1 MKSLEKDSVQRSLP
15 QASTGTIEPITN
27 SRDGQTHTHSYSPS
41 IETTYLLCNHGL
53 QGLYSQKQETSGALP
68 QHHIGAWTNDLSCGE
83 CNILGRFSTGG
94 NHYHSVTGCDF
105 SDNSVEP
112 NEVSA
117 SILDSSL
124 SSYNKGLSTID
135 VKKCKHHLTNSVHF
149 TSQNTF
155 GCYTPLCS
163 FTPHDTN
170 WIVIRSF
177 HTGSRLLEES
187 KSKAEETVKAL
198 IDEAK
203 EKLSEKEEKSKKRL
217 EKTVVQALK
226 PTPKRDPLLSPPE
239 VEKPKLTIR
248 QKIVHELKHYYN
260 GFRLLWIDIKVCCR
274 HLWSVLNGKTLTR
287 RERRQVFIRF
297 FLILLLFGSNF
308 NVLLSPSLHMSH
320 FMFVCMLNCRI
331 VRNRCSP

>member
-1 MKSLEKDSVQRSLP
+1 MYNHCICFVFPFHFRCAILDAKPVPSVGRRSIQQRLSET
-15 QASTGTIEPITN
+15 STAAIQRVPN
-27 SRDGQTHTHSYSPS
+27 PNDGLKEHHFPS
-41 IETTYLLCNHGL
+41 KENTYLLCNHGL
-53 QGLYSQKQETSGALP
+53 QGLYSHKQDTLGALK
-68 QHHIGAWTNDLSCGE
+68 HLDNGALANSLSCGE
-83 CNILGRFSTGG
+83 CNILGGFSPAK
-94 NHYHSVTGCDF
+94 NYHHSVTGCDY
-105 SDNSVEP
+105 SDDSEKQ
-112 NEVSA
+112 NEVST
-117 SILDSSL
+117 SLLHSSVG
-124 SSYNKGLSTID
+124 SYCKGLSSAG
-135 VKKCKHHLTNSVHF
+135 VESCRSHLSNSVHF

-155 GCYTPLCS
+155 GSYSPLCT

-177 HTGSRLLEES
+177 HTGSRLFEES

-226 PTPKRDPLLSPPE
+226 PTPKADPFLSPPK

-274 HLWSVLNGKTLTR
+274 HLWSVLNGKSLTR
-287 RERRQVFIRF
+287 RERRQVRIRF
-297 FLILLLFGSNF
+297 
-308 NVLLSPSLHMSH
+308 
-320 FMFVCMLNCRI
+320 
-331 VRNRCSP
+331 